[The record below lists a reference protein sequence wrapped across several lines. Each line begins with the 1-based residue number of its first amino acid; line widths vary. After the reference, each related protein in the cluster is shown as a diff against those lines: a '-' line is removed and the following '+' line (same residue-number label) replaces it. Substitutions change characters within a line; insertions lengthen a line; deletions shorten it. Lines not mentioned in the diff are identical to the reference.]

1 MLDVAVIDDPAVAA
15 VSLDPVR
22 ACLLA
27 ALAEPASAASLAAG
41 VGLTRQKA
49 NYHLRALERSGLIE
63 LVEERRKGNCTERV
77 MRATA
82 ASYVIS
88 PAAMEAVAPDTARA
102 RDQLSAR
109 WLVALAARLVR
120 DVGVLLT
127 RAAAA
132 RQPLA
137 TFAVDAEIR
146 FGSATDRAEFLQE
159 LSGSLEQLALRY
171 HDPAATGGRRHRL
184 VLAVHPSITKPGA
197 PALAD
202 APVRKETS

>member
-1 MLDVAVIDDPAVAA
+1 MLDVAVIGDPAAA
-15 VSLDPVR
+15 EVTLDPVR
-22 ACLLA
+22 ARLLA
-27 ALAEPASAASLAAG
+27 ELAEPASATMVAG
-41 VGLTRQKA
+41 RVGLARQKV
-49 NYHLRALERSGLIE
+49 NYHLRALERHGLVE

-77 MRATA
+77 LRATA

-159 LSGSLEQLALRY
+159 LSGSLEQLALKY
-171 HDPAATGGRRHRL
+171 HDPAATGGRLHRL

-202 APVRKETS
+202 APVTKETS

>member
-22 ACLLA
+22 AGLLA
-27 ALAEPASAASLAAG
+27 TLAEPASAASLAAG
-41 VGLTRQKA
+41 AGLTRQKA

-88 PAAMEAVAPDTARA
+88 PAAMAAVAPDTARA

-109 WLVALAARLVR
+109 WLIALAARLVR

-146 FGSATDRAEFLQE
+146 FGSAADRAAFLQE
-159 LSGSLEQLALRY
+159 LSGSLEQLAVKY
-171 HDPAATGGRRHRL
+171 HDPAATGGRLHRL

-197 PALAD
+197 LALAD
-202 APVRKETS
+202 APVTKEAS

>member
-22 ACLLA
+22 ARLLA

-41 VGLTRQKA
+41 AGLTRQKA
-49 NYHLRALERSGLIE
+49 NSHLRALERSGLIE

-159 LSGSLEQLALRY
+159 LSGSLEQLALKY
-171 HDPAATGGRRHRL
+171 HDPAATGGRLHRL